1 VSLPGARG
9 KKVRAHT
16 RIFIGVSIA
25 ALWLSAFALNAQ
37 NKKTTPPP
45 IFRVDVETVSV
56 KVSVTDPLVRY
67 VTGLEK
73 EHFKVY
79 EDNVEQ
85 AITHF
90 SQEAAPISAG
100 IIFDVSASM
109 KDNNNI
115 KKAKNAITRFLESG
129 NPQDELFLITF
140 NNKTNLAL
148 DFTDQSTALENE
160 AALQKPGGTTALW
173 DAVYM
178 GLNKIKEGKREKKAL
193 IVITD
198 GEDNSSRYSAGEIS
212 DFAKELDVQIYA
224 IGQQGTLGDTGRY
237 SIQSIVNLTGG
248 RAFFPNS
255 FSELDYYVDLIH
267 AELRSQYVL
276 WYHPTN
282 KVHDGKWRRIKVKLD
297 APRGLPKLIV
307 RAKEGYNAPKL

>member
-1 VSLPGARG
+1 MAP
-9 KKVRAHT
+9 
-16 RIFIGVSIA
+16 
-25 ALWLSAFALNAQ
+25 NAQ
-37 NKKTTPPP
+37 EKKAAPPP
-45 IFRVDVETVSV
+45 VFRVDVETVSV
-56 KVSVTDPLVRY
+56 KVSVTDPLIRY

-73 EHFKVY
+73 EHFKIY

-85 AITHF
+85 TIIHF

-109 KDNNNI
+109 KENNNI

-140 NNKTNLAL
+140 NNKTNIAL
-148 DFTDQSTALENE
+148 DFTDQSSALQNE

-193 IVITD
+193 IVVTD
-198 GEDNSSRYSAGEIS
+198 GEDNSSRYSANEIS
-212 DFAKELDVQIYA
+212 DFAKEMDVQIYA
-224 IGQQGTLGDTGRY
+224 IGQQGTLGTGRY
-237 SIQSIVNLTGG
+237 PIQSIVNLTGG

-255 FSELDYYVDLIH
+255 FSELDYYIDLIH

-276 WYHPTN
+276 WYNPTN
-282 KVHDGKWRRIKVKLD
+282 KAHDGKWRRIKVKLD
-297 APRGLPKLIV
+297 APKGLPKLIV
-307 RAKEGYNAPKL
+307 RSREGYNAPKL